1 MALGNP
7 YDQYRQQQI
16 ASTPSDKILLMLY
29 DGAIRF
35 CEKAKLAIQ
44 DKDVQEAN
52 NFIIKVERILEELR
66 SCLDMSYEISHN
78 LYSLYD
84 YMYNRLMEANLKKD
98 IAMVDEVMGMLS
110 ELRETWGQAI
120 VEAKKVQ
127 EELKTEDSYQ
137 TSSAM
142 EKKIS
147 AGMNQDNSVVSEIK
161 QEPELSLGI
170 KTLAAKKAEAEA
182 LIAEKVAANPAAS
195 HINSN
200 TMASYRNAM
209 LKPITAEDAAGAAK
223 ISLSSKQSQ
232 PAPAQP
238 GGAQPGGL
246 SGAANP
252 PKKTPPGF
260 IKKAQMPISPGSIN
274 FES

>member
-29 DGAIRF
+29 DGAVRF
-35 CEKAKLAIQ
+35 CEKAKVAIQ

-52 NFIIKVERILEELR
+52 NFIIKVERIVEELR

-98 IAMVDEVMGMLS
+98 VAMLDEVSGMLA
-110 ELRETWGQAI
+110 ELRETWGQAV

-127 EELKTEDSYQ
+127 DELKTEDSYQ

-147 AGMNQDNSVVSEIK
+147 AGMNQGNSVVSDIQ
-161 QEPELSLGI
+161 QEAEPSFGI
-170 KTLAAKKAEAEA
+170 KTQAAKKAEMEA
-182 LIAEKVAANPAAS
+182 MMAEKVSANPAAA
-195 HINSN
+195 HINSS
-200 TMASYRNAM
+200 TMASYRSAM
-209 LKPITAEDAAGAAK
+209 MKPITAEDAAGAAK
-223 ISLSSKQSQ
+223 LSISSK
-232 PAPAQP
+232 PAQTPQP
-238 GGAQPGGL
+238 GGAADP
-246 SGAANP
+246 S
-252 PKKTPPGF
+252 KKTPPGF
-260 IKKAQMPISPGSIN
+260 MKKAQMPISPGSVN

>member
-1 MALGNP
+1 
-7 YDQYRQQQI
+7 
-16 ASTPSDKILLMLY
+16 MLY

-35 CEKAKLAIQ
+35 CEKAKVAIQ

-52 NFIIKVERILEELR
+52 NFIIKVERIVEELR

-98 IAMVDEVMGMLS
+98 MAMLDEVSGMLA

-127 EELKTEDSYQ
+127 DELKTEDSYQ

-147 AGMNQDNSVVSEIK
+147 AGMNQGNSVVSEIR
-161 QEPELSLGI
+161 QEPEPSFGI
-170 KTLAAKKAEAEA
+170 KTQAAKKAEAQA
-182 LIAEKVAANPAAS
+182 MAEKALSANPAAA
-195 HINSN
+195 HINTS
-200 TMASYRNAM
+200 TMASYRSAM
-209 LKPITAEDAAGAAK
+209 MKPITAEDAAGAAK
-223 ISLSSKQSQ
+223 LTLSSK
-232 PAPAQP
+232 PAPPAQP
-238 GGAQPGGL
+238 SGGAADP
-246 SGAANP
+246 S
-252 PKKTPPGF
+252 KKTPPGF
-260 IKKAQMPISPGSIN
+260 MKKAQMPISPGSVN

>member
-35 CEKAKLAIQ
+35 CEKAKAAIQ

-66 SCLDMSYEISHN
+66 SCLDMNYEISHN

-98 IAMVDEVMGMLS
+98 MTMIDEVSGMLS

-127 EELKTEDSYQ
+127 EALKTEDSYQ

-142 EKKIS
+142 EKKMS
-147 AGMNQDNSVVSEIK
+147 AGIHQGNSVVSEIK
-161 QEPELSLGI
+161 QEPEPSFGI
-170 KTLAAKKAEAEA
+170 KTQAAKQMEAAA
-182 LIAEKVAANPAAS
+182 LIPTAVPPGVQAGQG
-195 HINSN
+195 H
-200 TMASYRNAM
+200 MASYKNAI
-209 LKPITAEDAAGAAK
+209 LKPVTAEDTAEAAK
-223 ISLSSKQSQ
+223 VSISSKPSASPFIRSASGQPKPGVPAGTGPSNK
-232 PAPAQP
+232 PAP
-238 GGAQPGGL
+238 
-246 SGAANP
+246 
-252 PKKTPPGF
+252 GF
-260 IKKAQMPISPGSIN
+260 MKNAKMPISPGSVNI
-274 FES
+274 EG

>member
-35 CEKAKLAIQ
+35 CEKAKAAIQ

-52 NFIIKVERILEELR
+52 NFIIKVERIVEELR
-66 SCLDMSYEISHN
+66 SCLDMNYEISHN

-98 IAMVDEVMGMLS
+98 TTMLDEVSGMLS
-110 ELRETWGQAI
+110 ELRETWGQAV

-147 AGMNQDNSVVSEIK
+147 AGMNQGNSVVSDIK
-161 QEPELSLGI
+161 REPEPSFGV
-170 KTLAAKKAEAEA
+170 KTQAAKKAEAEA
-182 LIAEKVAANPAAS
+182 MMAEKVSANPAA

-200 TMASYRNAM
+200 TMASYRSAM
-209 LKPITAEDAAGAAK
+209 MKPITAEDAAGAAK
-223 ISLSSKQSQ
+223 ISLSSKQ
-232 PAPAQP
+232 AQP
-238 GGAQPGGL
+238 NGQGLNGAA
-246 SGAANP
+246 GAANP
-252 PKKTPPGF
+252 SKKTAPGF
-260 IKKAQMPISPGSIN
+260 MKQAQTPVSPGSVN

>member
-35 CEKAKLAIQ
+35 CEKAKVAIQ

-52 NFIIKVERILEELR
+52 NFIIKVERIVEELR

-98 IAMVDEVMGMLS
+98 MAMLDEVSGMLS
-110 ELRETWGQAI
+110 ELRETWGQAV

-127 EELKTEDSYQ
+127 DELKTEDSYQ
-137 TSSAM
+137 TSSAV
-142 EKKIS
+142 EKKIN
-147 AGMNQDNSVVSEIK
+147 AGMNQGNSVVSDIR
-161 QEPELSLGI
+161 QEAEPSFGI
-170 KTLAAKKAEAEA
+170 KTQAAKKAEVEA
-182 LIAEKVAANPAAS
+182 MMGEKVSVNPAAA
-195 HINSN
+195 HMNSS
-200 TMASYRNAM
+200 TMASYRSAM
-209 LKPITAEDAAGAAK
+209 MKPITAEDAAGAAK
-223 ISLSSKQSQ
+223 LSISSK
-232 PAPAQP
+232 PAQAPQP
-238 GGAQPGGL
+238 GG
-246 SGAANP
+246 GAADP
-252 PKKTPPGF
+252 SKKTSPGF
-260 IKKAQMPISPGSIN
+260 MKKAQMPISPGSVN

>member
-35 CEKAKLAIQ
+35 CEKAKAAIQ

-66 SCLDMSYEISHN
+66 SCLDMDYEISHN

-98 IAMVDEVMGMLS
+98 MTMIDEVSGMLS
-110 ELRETWGQAI
+110 ELRETWSQAI

-142 EKKIS
+142 EKKMS
-147 AGMNQDNSVVSEIK
+147 AGIHQGNSVVSDIK
-161 QEPELSLGI
+161 QEPEPSFGI
-170 KTLAAKKAEAEA
+170 KTQAAKQM
-182 LIAEKVAANPAAS
+182 VAAAVIPNKTAMLPGVQGG
-195 HINSN
+195 SN
-200 TMASYRNAM
+200 MASYKNAI
-209 LKPITAEDAAGAAK
+209 LKPVTAEDTAEAAK
-223 ISLSSKQSQ
+223 VSLSSKPPASPFIRAASGQPKPGAPAGTDPSKK
-232 PAPAQP
+232 PAPEFMKHA
-238 GGAQPGGL
+238 
-246 SGAANP
+246 
-252 PKKTPPGF
+252 K
-260 IKKAQMPISPGSIN
+260 MPISPGSVNI
-274 FES
+274 EG